1 MPSRHNHYNSR
12 ADTPPGTDS
21 RENRSA
27 MIARLLRF
35 AGAVLL
41 VLYSAL
47 SAAQTGTI
55 TLAEGALR
63 LLRGPSVM
71 LAGEGVQIQP
81 GDILE
86 TDDRGISVV
95 EFADGLLLGLG
106 PRTRLY
112 LADVSPR
119 LRRDESG
126 QPIILLAG
134 WCKLQAGKQAPADG
148 YRVLAA
154 ALGVSTGDARLLAHA
169 AEQRASLFL
178 ESGAGRL
185 LEPDEQ
191 GKTTKTG
198 TLAAGQFASRVAA
211 QRTSLQPR
219 PDAAFL
225 AGMPKGFRDAL
236 PARPDRLKANPKAP
250 KFDHDVRYDEV
261 KDWLQ
266 MPQSW
271 RGELVRRF
279 TVRLRDADFRK
290 ALAANLAHHPEW
302 QPILYPPQRHEAGHA
317 SSRNR
322 DSQQRE
328 QAQ

>member
-1 MPSRHNHYNSR
+1 
-12 ADTPPGTDS
+12 
-21 RENRSA
+21 
-27 MIARLLRF
+27 MIARMLRF
-35 AGAVLL
+35 SGAVLL
-41 VLYSAL
+41 VLYTAL

-63 LLRGPSVM
+63 LLRGPSV
-71 LAGEGVQIQP
+71 LLGAEGVRVQP

-112 LADVSPR
+112 LADGNPR
-119 LRRDESG
+119 LRRDEPG

-148 YRVLAA
+148 YRLLTD
-154 ALGVSTGDARLLAHA
+154 ALGVSTGDAKLLAHA
-169 AEQRASLFL
+169 AEQRASVFL

-185 LEPDEQ
+185 LEPDES
-191 GKTTKTG
+191 GKTSKGG
-198 TLAAGQFASRVAA
+198 TLTAGQFASRVAA

-236 PARPDRLKANPKAP
+236 PARPDRLKANPKSP
-250 KFDHDVRYDEV
+250 KFDHDARYDEV

-266 MPQSW
+266 IPQSW
-271 RGELVRRF
+271 RGEMVRRF

-290 ALAANLAHHPEW
+290 ALAASLSHHPEW
-302 QPILYPPQRHEAGHA
+302 QPILYPPRPKAEHA
-317 SSRNR
+317 SPRNR

>member
-1 MPSRHNHYNSR
+1 MN
-12 ADTPPGTDS
+12 AG
-21 RENRSA
+21 
-27 MIARLLRF
+27 LLRF
-35 AGAVLL
+35 GGAVLL
-41 VLYSAL
+41 VLYTAL

-63 LLRGPSVM
+63 LLRGPSVL
-71 LAGEGVQIQP
+71 LAGEGVQVQP
-81 GDILE
+81 SDILE

-95 EFADGLLLGLG
+95 EFADGLLLGIG

-112 LADVSPR
+112 LAEGNPR
-119 LRRDESG
+119 SRREETG
-126 QPIILLAG
+126 RAIILLAG

-148 YRVLAA
+148 YRVLTE
-154 ALGVSTGDARLLAHA
+154 ALGVSTGDAKLLVHTTDR
-169 AEQRASLFL
+169 RASVFL

-185 LEPDEQ
+185 LEPDES
-191 GKTTKTG
+191 GKAGKGG

-211 QRTSLQPR
+211 QRASLQPR

-236 PARPDRLKANPKAP
+236 PARPDRLKANSKAP

-266 MPQSW
+266 IPQSW

-302 QPILYPPQRHEAGHA
+302 QPILYPPRWHEGGHA
-317 SSRNR
+317 LPRNR